1 LSTFLPDVREK
12 FIYSLA
18 WKKLTPGVGMR
29 KWIVLLVVLL
39 FLSTILATSLEASAA
54 PVSYQRVV
62 VRVSPVANYDL
73 VKSQVAGLSKSLG
86 GGLVSEIPEIRA
98 IVVSVPASGVSY
110 LSRINGV
117 LAVEVDK
124 PARAHGEV
132 QWNIYM
138 VNAPNVWSSYSPS
151 YGNAAYGYHSTIRV
165 AVVDTGIDYTHPD
178 LYGAVTWCVVS
189 LNNGATFYKGTTLSR
204 CSDNNGHG
212 THVAGIIAARLNG
225 QGVAGVAP
233 KALLYAIKV
242 LDASGSGYVSDIAK
256 GIIEATKGPDGVPGT
271 SDDADVIS
279 MSLGS
284 PSDST
289 TLHDAVK
296 YAYNYGVVLVAAAGN
311 EGASSPDYPAAY
323 AEVIAVGAVDSNG
336 NVPSWSNRY
345 PDVVAPG
352 VNILSTYP
360 GGKYAYMSGTS
371 MATPHVSAIAALI
384 QALRLAAGKPKLTPS
399 QMYYVLAYT
408 AVDLGGYGYDP
419 LYGYGLVDAKAAVDY
434 ALYYM

>member
-1 LSTFLPDVREK
+1 
-12 FIYSLA
+12 
-18 WKKLTPGVGMR
+18 
-29 KWIVLLVVLL
+29 
-39 FLSTILATSLEASAA
+39 LSTILATSLEASAA
-54 PVSYQRVV
+54 PVSYQRVI
-62 VRVSPVANYDL
+62 VRVSPVADYNL
-73 VKSQVAGLSKSLG
+73 VKSQVIGLSKRLG
-86 GGLVSEIPEIRA
+86 GDLVSEIPEIRA
-98 IVVSVPASGVSY
+98 IVVSVPSSGVSY
-110 LSRINGV
+110 LSKIKGV
-117 LAVEVDK
+117 ITVEVDK
-124 PARAHGEV
+124 PAKAHGEV
-132 QWNIYM
+132 QWNINM
-138 VNAPNVWSSYSPS
+138 VNAPQVWSSYSSS
-151 YGNAAYGYHSTIRV
+151 YGNAAYGYYSTIRV

-189 LNNGATFYKGTTLSR
+189 LNNGATFYRGTNLTK
-204 CSDNNGHG
+204 CYDNNGHG

-242 LDASGSGYVSDIAK
+242 LSASGSGYVSDIAK
-256 GIIEATKGPDGVPGT
+256 GIIEATKGPDGTPGT

-284 PSDST
+284 SSDST

-336 NVPSWSNRY
+336 NVPSWSNMY

-360 GGKYAYMSGTS
+360 GGKYATLSGTS

-399 QMYYVLAYT
+399 QMYDVLTST
-408 AVDLGGYGYDP
+408 AVDLSGNGYDP
-419 LYGYGLVDAKAAVDY
+419 DYGYGLVDAKAAVDY
-434 ALYYM
+434 ALHNI

>member
-1 LSTFLPDVREK
+1 
-12 FIYSLA
+12 
-18 WKKLTPGVGMR
+18 MR
-29 KWIVLLVVLL
+29 KALLLGLVVAL
-39 FLSTILATSLEASAA
+39 ILVSYLALESSAA
-54 PVSYQRVV
+54 PVSYERLV
-62 VRVSPVANYDL
+62 VRVSPLSDYSS
-73 VKSQVAGLSKSLG
+73 VKSQVSSALAKVG
-86 GGLVSEIPEIRA
+86 GRVVSEIPEIRA
-98 IVVSVPASGVSY
+98 LVVLAPSTAQSQ
-110 LSRINGV
+110 LSRLPGV
-117 LAVEVDK
+117 LKVEADA
-124 PARAHGEV
+124 PAKLHGEV

-138 VNAPNVWSSYSPS
+138 VNAPSVWSAYSSY
-151 YGNAAYGYHSTIRV
+151 YGNAAYGYYSTVRV
-165 AVVDTGIDYTHPD
+165 AVVDTGIDYNHPD
-178 LYGAVTWCVVS
+178 LTGAVTWCVVS

-204 CSDNNGHG
+204 CADNNGHG

-225 QGVAGVAP
+225 AGVAGVAP

-242 LDASGSGYVSDIAK
+242 LDASGSGYVSDIAR
-256 GIIEATKGPDGVPGT
+256 GIIEATKGPDGTPGT

-284 PSDST
+284 PYDST
-289 TLHDAVK
+289 TLHDAIR
-296 YAYNYGVVLVAAAGN
+296 YAYSYGVVLVAAAGN

-323 AEVIAVGAVDSNG
+323 PEVLAVGAVDSNG

-384 QALRLAAGKPKLTPS
+384 QALRLAAGKPKLSPDYV
-399 QMYYVLAYT
+399 YYAIIVT
-408 AVDLGGYGYDP
+408 ARDLGSSGYDP

-434 ALYYM
+434 ALYYL